1 MKTGFRIQISS
12 NNHRN
17 NPSLFPFEPKKGE
30 KEKRKNMSTIE
41 ELELLVEP
49 DDLRMACVF
58 ILFVISSIIYGFNFV
73 FIIQS
78 ILGRFKSNR
87 YKNRLCD
94 IHKEYY
100 MSPQI
105 VKKQQ

>member
-1 MKTGFRIQISS
+1 
-12 NNHRN
+12 
-17 NPSLFPFEPKKGE
+17 
-30 KEKRKNMSTIE
+30 MSTIE

-49 DDLRMACVF
+49 DDLRMAGVF

-78 ILGRFKSNR
+78 ILSRFKSNR
-87 YKNRLCD
+87 YKNRLRD

-105 VKKQQ
+105 VKKQK